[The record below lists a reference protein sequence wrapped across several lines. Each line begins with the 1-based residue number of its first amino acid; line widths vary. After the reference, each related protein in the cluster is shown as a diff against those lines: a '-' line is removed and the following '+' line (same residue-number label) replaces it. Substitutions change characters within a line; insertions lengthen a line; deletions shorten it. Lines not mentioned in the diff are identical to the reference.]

1 MDKNKNNGTGIMFGA
16 IILMVVIFAII
27 LVVFF
32 VNGAKNGSRI
42 GQVYSNSLQ
51 ENAAN
56 EDTNEIDANNTNNVE
71 YVSLNNGLD
80 QGNSVDMPINADDKI
95 QFDESYLGEYS
106 WKQGDNAMSF
116 ELTEE
121 NGEIKYRMLYY
132 PNEVTHASEELWGD
146 WSTSSNIVS
155 VDNDNENAIAT
166 YSFNDISY
174 NEDDSIS
181 IYIQAK
187 DVINEQLEMY
197 KIPDGKY
204 TLEKAD

>member
-1 MDKNKNNGTGIMFGA
+1 MSEKDKKNNGTGIMFGA
-16 IILMVVIFAII
+16 IILMVVIVAII
-27 LVVFF
+27 FIVFF
-32 VNGAKNGSRI
+32 VKGGNNNAIS
-42 GQVYSNSLQ
+42 QAYSNNV
-51 ENAAN
+51 ETNTVN
-56 EDTNEIDANNTNNVE
+56 EVTDENNTNNVE
-71 YVSLNNGLD
+71 YISLNDTLPTT
-80 QGNSVDMPINADDKI
+80 NSVDMQINADDKI

-121 NGEIKYRMLYY
+121 NGEIKYRLLYY

>member
-1 MDKNKNNGTGIMFGA
+1 MDKKSNGTGIMFGA
-16 IILMVVIFAII
+16 IILMVVVVAII
-27 LVVFF
+27 FIVFF
-32 VNGAKNGSRI
+32 VKGGGNNAIS
-42 GQVYSNSLQ
+42 QAYSNNV
-51 ENAAN
+51 ETNTVN
-56 EDTNEIDANNTNNVE
+56 EVTDENNTNNVE
-71 YVSLNNGLD
+71 YISLNDTLPTT
-80 QGNSVDMPINADDKI
+80 NSVDMPINADDKI

>member
-1 MDKNKNNGTGIMFGA
+1 MSEKKKETNGTGIMFGA
-16 IILMVVIFAII
+16 IILMVVIVAII
-27 LVVFF
+27 FIVFF
-32 VNGAKNGSRI
+32 VKGGNNNAIS
-42 GQVYSNSLQ
+42 QAYSNNV
-51 ENAAN
+51 ETNTVN
-56 EDTNEIDANNTNNVE
+56 EVTDENNTNNVE
-71 YVSLNNGLD
+71 YISLNDTLPTT
-80 QGNSVDMPINADDKI
+80 NSVDMPINADDKI

>member
-1 MDKNKNNGTGIMFGA
+1 MSEKDKKNNGTGIMFGA
-16 IILMVVIFAII
+16 IILMVVIVAII
-27 LVVFF
+27 FIVFF
-32 VNGAKNGSRI
+32 VKGGNNNAIS
-42 GQVYSNSLQ
+42 QAYSNNV
-51 ENAAN
+51 ETNTVN
-56 EDTNEIDANNTNNVE
+56 EVNNENNTNNVE
-71 YVSLNNGLD
+71 YISINDTLPTT
-80 QGNSVDMPINADDKI
+80 NSVDMPINADDKI

-121 NGEIKYRMLYY
+121 NGEIKYRLLYY